1 MVRACNGRGSYSS
14 SWLYHLF
21 LLLWLR
27 LFCNF
32 IFTDDLL
39 LLFWNFSVFLSSNG
53 NILCNVLTNL
63 RTKVLF
69 ALCCSSRFLL
79 YFFFFVDLGLH
90 SISVAP
96 FNFTIRSIL
105 EVLHILGLLLNL
117 DFLLLDHLLKFFTL
131 VGASASIASCFNG
144 SLYHRI
150 LGLSNNSADPMTCLL
165 LFLSLNILIL
175 WWLWVWNNRDSL
187 VLCSIRLVAQ
197 ILGLFNLR
205 DSGSSFKITLG
216 KLIRISNPFSLGGQ
230 SLYFYL
236 RNFCQNGLRILNSY
250 HGRSLFITSL

>member
-1 MVRACNGRGSYSS
+1 
-14 SWLYHLF
+14 
-21 LLLWLR
+21 LR

-32 IFTDDLL
+32 IFADDLL
-39 LLFWNFSVFLSSNG
+39 LFWSLSVFLGSNG
-53 NILCNVLTNL
+53 NILCNVFTDL

-69 ALCCSSRFLL
+69 ALCCSSRLLL
-79 YFFFFVDLGLH
+79 YFLFFVNLGLH

-96 FNFTIRSIL
+96 FNFTSRSIL
-105 EVLHILGLLLNL
+105 EVLNILGLLLNL
-117 DFLLLDHLLKFFTL
+117 DFFLLDHFLKFFTL

-150 LGLSNNSADPMTCLL
+150 LSLSNDSADPMTSLL

-197 ILGLFNLR
+197 ILGLFKLR
-205 DSGSSFKITLG
+205 DSGSSFHITLG
-216 KLIRISNPFSLGGQ
+216 KLIRISYPFSLGGQ

-236 RNFCQNGLRILNSY
+236 RNFWQNRLRILNSY
-250 HGRSLFITSL
+250 HGRSLVITNLCL